1 MAIAT
6 ATTIVESLLAL
17 LANSRPTIDE
27 INAACLA
34 KGLPPAF
41 TESDSPLGV
50 DGNLDYRFEG
60 FGITVVRVFPPKFAL
75 AFWVHYKPDSVKHVA
90 LGKFMMP
97 ISSGK
102 LSLVRSLIEKL

>member
-41 TESDSPLGV
+41 TGSSISTQVRTGILG
-50 DGNLDYRFEG
+50 
-60 FGITVVRVFPPKFAL
+60 AL
-75 AFWVHYKPDSVKHVA
+75 QT
-90 LGKFMMP
+90 G
-97 ISSGK
+97 
-102 LSLVRSLIEKL
+102 